1 MLFEILGES
10 FLRMEHVL
18 PLLPAGRVKA
28 LYILAAFL
36 FAALML
42 ITLFSVK
49 RKISF
54 LPAAL
59 SVLTASLVLL
69 ICIFYP
75 ELDILYAHPGGD
87 PAVKTDLFM
96 EAVNGGRIGNAYDI
110 LCGTGSAGSGS
121 AVTYGSLSGDPVAA
135 LYYSYLTNNFRCEYT
150 GQMQV
155 TDLKASVPVRI
166 WYADLQSASAM
177 ISEGFDEQLDRIVQT
192 NSRKDVY
199 GDDDLYEGWV
209 IEKAYADAASSVLA
223 GDALLSFSDLEIT
236 LSYEGGDWMIDQADE
251 LLNVLGGGVCAG
263 PASES
268 ILADKIALYANNSK
282 STILADLVYIPK
294 LYSIPEDALCGYEPC
309 EDKYHELE
317 DPYLIGD
324 VIGESAHLI
333 KGADL
338 VFDPDVTFASG
349 QRIYYYAD
357 DSIFAIVWKEYCNN
371 CYCNFAE
378 VFISD
383 PSQLKRKIAG
393 DTYGYGTQL
402 YASAMAAQANAVVAM
417 NGDFY
422 KFRPLGLCVYDRT
435 VYRCESASLD
445 TCFFDTKG
453 NMIFSYAGELTDRD
467 EAQRFV
473 DENDI
478 LFSLSFGPVLI
489 DNGVPKENL
498 AYRIGETMQRYS
510 RSAIGQIGEN
520 HYLMMTIG
528 HVYPYKECCTLKG
541 AQDIMLLKGC
551 VNAYTLDGGQTA
563 ELIWRDSPYS
573 YVDWGVERTISD
585 IIYFATAVP
594 EDEQ

>member
-1 MLFEILGES
+1 MFFEILKEC
-10 FLRMEHVL
+10 FLRMDHVL
-18 PLLPAGRVKA
+18 PSLPAERVNA
-28 LYILAAFL
+28 LYILAG
-36 FAALML
+36 LMIVCL
-42 ITLFSVK
+42 LLAVIFSA
-49 RKISF
+49 RKAVRF
-54 LPAAL
+54 LPAAISL
-59 SVLTASLVLL
+59 LTASAVLV

-75 ELDILYAHPGGD
+75 GLELLYAHPAGD
-87 PAVKTDLFM
+87 PAEKTDAFLS
-96 EAVNGGRIGNAYDI
+96 AVNEGRIGDAYGI
-110 LCGTGSAGSGS
+110 LSGN
-121 AVTYGSLSGDPVAA
+121 AVTESYGASGARTVFGDDTAA
-135 LYYSYLTNNFRCEYT
+135 MYYSFLAQNFRCEYT
-150 GQMQV
+150 GEMSV
-155 TDLKASVPVRI
+155 VDLKAYVPVRI
-166 WYADLQSASAM
+166 WYADLLDASAR
-177 ISEGFDEQLDRIVQT
+177 IGDDFEVQLDRIVQS
-192 NSRKDVY
+192 NARKDVY
-199 GDDDLYEGWV
+199 GDDDSYEGWV
-209 IEKAYADAASSVLA
+209 IEQAYTDASADV
-223 GDALLSFSDLEIT
+223 LLSEPAECFRDLVIS
-236 LSYEGGDWMIDQADE
+236 LSFAEGQWMIDTSEE
-251 LLNVLGGGVCAG
+251 LLDILGGCVCAG
-263 PASES
+263 PSSEKNLS
-268 ILADKIALYANNSK
+268 EKIALYANNSK

-294 LYSIPEDALCGYEPC
+294 LYSIPEDAVCGYEPC

-324 VIGESAHLI
+324 AIAGSEHLI

-338 VFDPDVTFASG
+338 VFDPDVTFATG

-383 PSQLKRKIAG
+383 PGQLKRKIAG
-393 DTYGYGTQL
+393 DTYGYPTQL
-402 YASAMAAQANAVVAM
+402 YASSMAAQANAVVAM

-422 KFRPLGLCVYDRT
+422 KFRPLGICVYDRV

-445 TCFFDTKG
+445 TCFFDTQG
-453 NMIFSYAGELTDRD
+453 NMIFSYAGELADKD

-478 LFSLSFGPVLI
+478 LFSLAFGPVLI

-498 AYRIGETMQRYS
+498 NYRIGETMQRYS
-510 RSAIGQIGEN
+510 RSAIGQLGEN
-520 HYLMMTIG
+520 HYLLMTIG

-563 ELIWRDSPYS
+563 ELIWRDRPYS

>member
-1 MLFEILGES
+1 MFFEILKES
-10 FLRMEHVL
+10 FLRMDHVL
-18 PLLPAGRVKA
+18 PSLPGERVNA
-28 LYILAAFL
+28 LYILAG
-36 FAALML
+36 LMIAVLLL
-42 ITLFSVK
+42 IVIFSV
-49 RKISF
+49 RRAVRF
-54 LPAAL
+54 LPAVVSL
-59 SVLTASLVLL
+59 LTASAVLV
-69 ICIFYP
+69 ICIFYTGL
-75 ELDILYAHPGGD
+75 ELLYAHPAGN
-87 PAVKTDLFM
+87 PAEKTDAFLS
-96 EAVNGGRIGNAYDI
+96 AVNEGRIGDAYG
-110 LCGTGSAGSGS
+110 L
-121 AVTYGSLSGDPVAA
+121 LSGNGAGESVGAA
-135 LYYSYLTNNFRCEYT
+135 GARAVFGDDTAAMYYSFLTQNFRCEYT
-150 GQMQV
+150 GEMSV
-155 TDLKASVPVRI
+155 IDLKAYVPVRI
-166 WYADLQSASAM
+166 WYADLQDASAR
-177 ISEGFDEQLDRIVQT
+177 IGDDFDVQLDRIVQA
-192 NSRKDVY
+192 NARKDVY
-199 GDDDLYEGWV
+199 GDDDSYEGWV
-209 IEKAYADAASSVLA
+209 IEQAYADASADV
-223 GDALLSFSDLEIT
+223 LLSAPAECFKDLVIS
-236 LSYEGGDWMIDQADE
+236 LSFAEGQWMIDTSGE
-251 LLNVLGGGVCAG
+251 LLDILGGCVCAG
-263 PASES
+263 PSSEKNLS
-268 ILADKIALYANNSK
+268 EKIALYANNSK

-317 DPYLIGD
+317 DPHLIAEAIAGS
-324 VIGESAHLI
+324 EHLI

-338 VFDPDVTFASG
+338 VFDPDVTFATG

-393 DTYGYGTQL
+393 DTYGYATQL
-402 YASAMAAQANAVVAM
+402 YASSMAAQANAVVAM

-422 KFRPLGLCVYDRT
+422 KFRPLGICVYDRV
-435 VYRCESASLD
+435 VYRCEAASLD
-445 TCFFDTKG
+445 TCFFDTQG
-453 NMIFSYAGELTDRD
+453 NMIFSYAGELTDKD

-478 LFSLSFGPVLI
+478 LFSLAFGPVLI

-498 AYRIGETMQRYS
+498 NYRIGETMQRYS
-510 RSAIGQIGEN
+510 RSAIGQLGEN
-520 HYLMMTIG
+520 HYLLMTIG

-563 ELIWRDSPYS
+563 ELIWRDRPYS

>member
-1 MLFEILGES
+1 L
-10 FLRMEHVL
+10 
-18 PLLPAGRVKA
+18 
-28 LYILAAFL
+28 
-36 FAALML
+36 
-42 ITLFSVK
+42 
-49 RKISF
+49 
-54 LPAAL
+54 
-59 SVLTASLVLL
+59 
-69 ICIFYP
+69 
-75 ELDILYAHPGGD
+75 LDILGG
-87 PAVKTDLFM
+87 
-96 EAVNGGRIGNAYDI
+96 
-110 LCGTGSAGSGS
+110 C
-121 AVTYGSLSGDPVAA
+121 
-135 LYYSYLTNNFRCEYT
+135 
-150 GQMQV
+150 
-155 TDLKASVPVRI
+155 
-166 WYADLQSASAM
+166 
-177 ISEGFDEQLDRIVQT
+177 
-192 NSRKDVY
+192 
-199 GDDDLYEGWV
+199 
-209 IEKAYADAASSVLA
+209 
-223 GDALLSFSDLEIT
+223 
-236 LSYEGGDWMIDQADE
+236 
-251 LLNVLGGGVCAG
+251 VCAG
-263 PASES
+263 PSSEKNLS
-268 ILADKIALYANNSK
+268 EKIALYANNSK
-282 STILADLVYIPK
+282 SNILADLVYIPK

-324 VIGESAHLI
+324 AIAGSEHLI

-338 VFDPDVTFASG
+338 VFDPGVTFATG

-393 DTYGYGTQL
+393 DTYGYPTQL
-402 YASAMAAQANAVVAM
+402 YASSMAAQANAVVAM

-422 KFRPLGLCVYDRT
+422 KFRPLGICVYDRV
-435 VYRCESASLD
+435 VYRCEAASLD
-445 TCFFDTKG
+445 TCFFDTHG
-453 NMIFSYAGELTDRD
+453 NMIFSYAGELTDKD

-478 LFSLSFGPVLI
+478 LFSLAFGPVLI

-498 AYRIGETMQRYS
+498 NYRIGETMQRYS
-510 RSAIGQIGEN
+510 RSAIGQLGEN
-520 HYLMMTIG
+520 HYLLMTIG

-563 ELIWRDSPYS
+563 ELIWRDKPYS

>member
-1 MLFEILGES
+1 MFFEILKEC
-10 FLRMEHVL
+10 FLRMDHVL
-18 PLLPAGRVKA
+18 PSLPAGHVNA
-28 LYILAAFL
+28 LYILAGLMA
-36 FAALML
+36 AALLL
-42 ITLFSVK
+42 IVFLSV
-49 RKISF
+49 RRSVRF
-54 LPAAL
+54 LPAVVSL
-59 SVLTASLVLL
+59 ITASAVLAV
-69 ICIFYP
+69 CIFYP
-75 ELDILYAHPGGD
+75 DLDLLYAHPAGN
-87 PAVKTDLFM
+87 PAEKTDAFLA
-96 EAVNGGRIGNAYDI
+96 AVNEGRIGDAYGI
-110 LCGTGSAGSGS
+110 
-121 AVTYGSLSGDPVAA
+121 LSGNRAA
-135 LYYSYLTNNFRCEYT
+135 EFSGAEGAGAVFGDDTAAMYYSFLTKSFRCEYT
-150 GQMQV
+150 GEMNTV
-155 TDLKASVPVRI
+155 DLKAYVPVRI
-166 WYADLQSASAM
+166 WYADLSDASAR
-177 ISEGFDEQLDRIVQT
+177 IDEEFDTQLDRIVQ
-192 NSRKDVY
+192 NNARKDVY
-199 GDDDLYEGWV
+199 GDDDSYEGWV
-209 IEKAYADAASSVLA
+209 IEQAYNDAAAEILSGEPAECFRDLVIS
-223 GDALLSFSDLEIT
+223 LSFT
-236 LSYEGGDWMIDQADE
+236 EGSWMIDTSDE
-251 LLNVLGGGVCAG
+251 LLDILGGGVCAG
-263 PASES
+263 PSSEKNLS
-268 ILADKIALYANNSK
+268 DKIALYANNSK
-282 STILADLVYIPK
+282 SNILADLVYIPK

-317 DPYLIGD
+317 DPYLIADAIAGS
-324 VIGESAHLI
+324 EHLI

-338 VFDPDVTFASG
+338 VFDPDVTFATG

-393 DTYGYGTQL
+393 DAYGYGTQL
-402 YASAMAAQANAVVAM
+402 YASSMAAQANAVVAM

-422 KFRPLGLCVYDRT
+422 KFRPLGICVYDRT
-435 VYRCESASLD
+435 VYRCEGASLD
-445 TCFFDTKG
+445 TCFFDTQG
-453 NMIFSYAGELTDRD
+453 NMIFSYAGELTDKD

-498 AYRIGETMQRYS
+498 NYRIGETMQRYS
-510 RSAIGQIGEN
+510 RSAIGQLGEN
-520 HYLMMTIG
+520 HYLLMTIG

-563 ELIWRDSPYS
+563 ELIWRDRPYS